1 MIASVMLMLAI
12 ASADPQAKASN
23 KAALLAQAASAI
35 AAGHRDEAK
44 QLLRTAGDQFES
56 VEALL
61 QLARL
66 QSADGERPAA
76 IDTLRKARTLAPNA
90 EEVLSAFAQ
99 VSLAARMPVPAIL
112 ALESL
117 TRLCPTVGQYHHI
130 MGVALMT
137 AGDTIA
143 AIDSLK
149 RADEQE
155 PDRPLTLLALG
166 LAYNNQKRF
175 AEARERL
182 ARSLELQPDTVETL
196 AALAEA
202 EAGTGDLKS
211 AETHATQV
219 LERSAGNSTA
229 NLIIG
234 MVRMTQQRYPEARDA
249 LVAAANADPSSPKPE
264 YQLSLVYSRM
274 GDEANA
280 QRSVERYQ
288 QKLRAME
295 ATVKAL
301 REAGFAGAGS
311 TAGEPQ
317 GRPEPPPRTSGSA
330 QSDRP

>member
-1 MIASVMLMLAI
+1 MIVSLALMLAI
-12 ASADPQAKASN
+12 ASADPQARASD
-23 KAALLAQAASAI
+23 KAALLARASSAI
-35 AAGHRDEAK
+35 AAGDRDQAK
-44 QLLRTAGDQFES
+44 QLLQTVAARFES
-56 VEALL
+56 VQALL

-66 QSADGERPAA
+66 QSADGDVPAA
-76 IDTLRKARTLAPNA
+76 IETLRKARTLAPNA

-117 TRLCPTVGQYHHI
+117 TRLCPSVAQYHYI
-130 MGVALMT
+130 MGIALMT

-149 RADEQE
+149 RADERE
-155 PDRPLTLLALG
+155 PDRPKTLLALG

-175 AEARERL
+175 PEARERL
-182 ARSLELQPDTVETL
+182 ARSLELEPDTIETL

-202 EAGTGDLKS
+202 EAGTGDLAA
-211 AETHATQV
+211 AETHAAQALT
-219 LERSAGNSTA
+219 RTPANSTA

-234 MVRMTQQRYPEARDA
+234 MIRMTQHRYPEARDA
-249 LVAAANADPSSPKPE
+249 LVAAVNADAASPKPE

-295 ATVKAL
+295 ASVKAL
-301 REAGFAGAGS
+301 REAGFVSGASPVRESRGG
-311 TAGEPQ
+311 ADH
-317 GRPEPPPRTSGSA
+317 RPATTGPG
-330 QSDRP
+330 QSDRS